1 MKSAAVSGSGTSRKV
16 GLYMRHA
23 AKLVNRDK
31 YLLLL
36 IMPAVIFYILFHYV
50 PMYGTLIAFVNFRPG
65 TPILSNEWVGLRWF
79 MEFFNSV
86 FFVRLMRN
94 TIMLSVMTI
103 IFNFPLPIIFA
114 LLLNEVR
121 NKAFKK
127 TVQTISY
134 MPFFISMVVVIGI
147 LFNFF
152 AMTDGVI
159 NNLRE
164 LLGMNRIDFLND
176 PAMFRPLFVGTTV
189 WRTFGWNSIIY
200 LAALSSID
208 PQLYEAAEID
218 GAGRFMKLRK
228 VTLPGLIPIITI
240 MLILAVGNVMSVAF
254 EQVLLMQNPATL
266 STSDVI
272 QTYVFRRGIL
282 GGQFS
287 FSAAVGLFNSVI
299 NLILLV
305 SANFISRK
313 LSDNSLW

>member
-1 MKSAAVSGSGTSRKV
+1 
-16 GLYMRHA
+16 
-23 AKLVNRDK
+23 
-31 YLLLL
+31 
-36 IMPAVIFYILFHYV
+36 
-50 PMYGTLIAFVNFRPG
+50 
-65 TPILSNEWVGLRWF
+65 
-79 MEFFNSV
+79 
-86 FFVRLMRN
+86 
-94 TIMLSVMTI
+94 MTI

-121 NKAFKK
+121 NKVFKK

-134 MPFFISMVVVIGI
+134 MPFFISMVVVIGM

-164 LLGMNRIDFLND
+164 LFGMERIDFLND